1 MFIVWGCILFLTGIN
16 FLRSQYFSRLLGLCN
31 NFGYVVMLSAAHDI
45 LAINGTDQVL
55 RNNLLKVLWPLLGR
69 LVKDTLPWWQ
79 NFRISTI
86 LRDGDGYLHCW
97 TIYTRKVWATVLF
110 PSAIIHQKVI
120 LYMSVFFFRFC
131 CRICRTMD
139 CWDPEILLPWQHDV
153 TISPFYKVCRHLESP
168 WKLQS
173 VLD

>member
-1 MFIVWGCILFLTGIN
+1 MFLTGIN

-45 LAINGTDQVL
+45 LAVNGTDQVL

-86 LRDGDGYLHCW
+86 LLDGDGYLHC
-97 TIYTRKVWATVLF
+97 
-110 PSAIIHQKVI
+110 
-120 LYMSVFFFRFC
+120 
-131 CRICRTMD
+131 
-139 CWDPEILLPWQHDV
+139 
-153 TISPFYKVCRHLESP
+153 
-168 WKLQS
+168 
-173 VLD
+173 

>member
-45 LAINGTDQVL
+45 LAVNGTDQVL
-55 RNNLLKVLWPLLGR
+55 RNNLLMVLWPLLGR
-69 LVKDTLPWWQ
+69 LVKDTLPWQQ

-86 LRDGDGYLHCW
+86 LLDSDGYLHCR
-97 TIYTRKVWATVLF
+97 TMEEKYGLLFCSQVQSCIRKSYCTC
-110 PSAIIHQKVI
+110 Q
-120 LYMSVFFFRFC
+120 FFCFC
-131 CRICRTMD
+131 CHICRTMD

-153 TISPFYKVCRHLESP
+153 TISPFYRVCMHFESP
-168 WKLQS
+168 LKLQL